1 MKQASLFW
9 YKKNT
14 FHRNFLKKNTPY
26 LLRDTSG
33 LLFDTQSKVFFCL
46 SVCLLFRTN
55 EICVI
60 SFINGSFV
68 YFLCYEHHR
77 LFLLKATVSKFERQ
91 QKFVHPPS
99 FLFLRLVFSIQSS
112 LNCLSVCLFV
122 CPQKWK
128 YREFFNKLQ
137 ICVLVQEFAAPQ
149 TPRPLPPTR
158 TTIWHWTRVRGGEVS
173 QKVEVYV
180 GVVGGSDERHYLL
193 CASAKCSLAFKLL
206 LLKKERPLT
215 LWS

>member
-149 TPRPLPPTR
+149 TPAPSLQQEQLFD
-158 TTIWHWTRVRGGEVS
+158 IEQGSGEGRFP
-173 QKVEVYV
+173 KKWRYMW
-180 GVVGGSDERHYLL
+180 GLFVGGVWRAAL
-193 CASAKCSLAFKLL
+193 
-206 LLKKERPLT
+206 PT
-215 LWS
+215 LR